1 MDHFHNIFI
10 VHILLVLF
18 LINLSIIFS
27 YYYLWRSY
35 LFKFKKR
42 FFKSQEISLHQN
54 IITKKKKTELIKKNY
69 FIFKWFNKKWNSIH
83 GLKFYM
89 GSQRE
94 IQMSI
99 WLLNLLHKNENNWIT
114 IVIVTNV
121 LHLSLYTN
129 ILSILY

>member
-69 FIFKWFNKKWNSIH
+69 FIFEWFNKKWNSIH

-89 GSQRE
+89 GSQRQF
-94 IQMSI
+94 QMSI
-99 WLLNLLHKNENNWIT
+99 WLLNLLHKNENDWIT